1 MSTLEDFV
9 HFVDAEFD
17 FSAFGDLLLVCA
29 RDLVTGLAFLHSN
42 GIAHRNLKPG
52 NTLVCNQHYDKDDLQ
67 GSYAKCPIVCK
78 LADFGLSRSL
88 DIQTCS
94 FLETRTESTFYKSM
108 FYKSTFYKSVF
119 YKSTFYKSVFYKST
133 FYKSVF
139 YKSTFYKS
147 VFYKSMFYKS
157 TFYKSVFYKSTFYKS
172 TFYKSVFY
180 KSTFY
185 KSVFY
190 KSSPCFT
197 NPLHSTP
204 VHVLQYALENVKCL
218 ARGL

>member
-42 GIAHRNLKPG
+42 GIHRDLKPG

-108 FYKSTFYKSVF
+108 FYKSTFYKS
-119 YKSTFYKSVFYKST
+119 TFYKSVFYKST

-172 TFYKSVFY
+172 VFY
-180 KSTFY
+180 KS
-185 KSVFY
+185 SP
-190 KSSPCFT
+190 SPCFT

-204 VHVLQYALENVKCL
+204 VHVLQYAIPD
-218 ARGL
+218 